1 MYEAIKQEMLD
12 AALEMKRNNLI
23 TLAGGNVSVR
33 MPNGDIIITASGMNY
48 EDMTTDD
55 FIVFD
60 KDKNIIEGTRRT
72 SVDTP
77 ALFHI
82 YDNMPNVNAILH
94 THQPYATAVGLIS
107 DELPACL
114 TTLANTTLGAVNVA
128 PYAPPGNLSMGELTV
143 DYIGER
149 LAVIL
154 KHHGVI
160 AVGEDLHQ
168 ALYAAV
174 YLEISAQTYL
184 AAAAVKEPALLTK
197 EQNDECAEI
206 FKRVGQK

>member
-1 MYEAIKQEMLD
+1 MYEEHKQEMIE

-23 TLAGGNVSVR
+23 TLAGGNVSIR
-33 MPNGDIIITASGMNY
+33 EPNGDFIITPSGMSY
-48 EDMTTDD
+48 EIMTPDDML
-55 FIVFD
+55 VFD
-60 KDKNIIEGTRRT
+60 KDKNIIEGTRKT

-82 YDNMPNVNAILH
+82 YDNMPWVNAILH
-94 THQPYATAVGLIS
+94 THQPYATAVGLIA

-114 TTLANTTLGAVNVA
+114 TTLANATRGAVTVA
-128 PYAPPGNLSMGELTV
+128 PYAPPGDLSMGIQAV
-143 DYIGER
+143 DYIGDK

-160 AVGEDLHQ
+160 AVGKDLHE

-174 YLEISAQTYL
+174 YLETSSQTFL
-184 AAAAVKEPALLTK
+184 AASAVRDVALLTP
-197 EQNDECAEI
+197 EQNEECIEAW
-206 FKRVGQK
+206 KRVGQ

>member
-1 MYEAIKQEMLD
+1 MYEEHKQEMIE

-23 TLAGGNVSVR
+23 TLAGGNVSLR
-33 MPNGDIIITASGMNY
+33 EPNGDIIITPSGMSY
-48 EDMTTDD
+48 EIMTPDDML
-55 FIVFD
+55 VFD
-60 KDKNIIEGTRRT
+60 KDKNIIEGTRKT

-82 YDNMPNVNAILH
+82 YDNMPWVNAILH
-94 THQPYATAVGLIS
+94 THQPYATAVGLIA

-114 TTLANTTLGAVNVA
+114 TTLANATRGAVTVA
-128 PYAPPGNLSMGELTV
+128 PYAPPGDLSMGIQAV
-143 DYIGER
+143 DYIGDK

-160 AVGEDLHQ
+160 AVGKDLHE

-174 YLEISAQTYL
+174 YLETSSQTFL
-184 AAAAVKEPALLTK
+184 AASAVRDVALLTP
-197 EQNDECAEI
+197 EQNEECIEAW
-206 FKRVGQK
+206 KRVGQ